1 MENNLVG
8 YRFSPTGEE
17 LINHYLKNKILGKS
31 WLVDHAISEVNI
43 CRYEPWFLPSLSKLE
58 SKDLVWY
65 FFSPKE
71 YTSAKK
77 NVTKRTTPSG
87 YWKATGVDRKIKD
100 RRGNG
105 VEIGI
110 KKTLV
115 YYEGRVPNGVWTPW
129 FLHEYHI
136 TSLPLNQRT
145 YVICQV
151 MYKGDDGDSLYGN
164 NSNEP
169 SSSMVSDSNPVKF
182 INTSPEVEQQGQ
194 EDSMSMYDLL
204 IPLNQQVDLSPYD
217 VFNPNKSF
225 TDNNYYPQTP
235 YGDDYWNGLLDYNGG
250 NFVDVFRNQELTMQE
265 NQSNNRPKRPLTGII
280 VDDSCSDS
288 DAESISATS
297 YRGTSSPGDSD
308 GSVDEILS
316 LRKGSSKDIIT
327 SINTNARESRFTRR
341 TIPSKQEVK
350 EGKSKVNDDASMDK
364 KALSPILK
372 TEKKG
377 WFITEE
383 AIQRNHKNAPYIYF
397 MNMIIGLI
405 LLVAVI
411 GNIIWFYEASEN
423 EPADEV

>member
-31 WLVDHAISEVNI
+31 WLVDHAISQVNI

-129 FLHEYHI
+129 VLHEYHI

-194 EDSMSMYDLL
+194 EDGMSMYDLL

-235 YGDDYWNGLLDYNGG
+235 YGDDYWNRLLDYNGG
-250 NFVDVFRNQELTMQE
+250 NFEDVFRNQELTIQE
-265 NQSNNRPKRPLTGII
+265 NQSNHRPKRPLTGII

-316 LRKGSSKDIIT
+316 LRKGSSKDILT
-327 SINTNARESRFTRR
+327 SINGNTRESRFTRR

-350 EGKSKVNDDASMDK
+350 EGKSKANDDDASMDK
-364 KALSPILK
+364 KALSPIMK

-423 EPADEV
+423 

>member
-17 LINHYLKNKILGKS
+17 LINHYLKNKILGNS
-31 WLVDHAISEVNI
+31 RLVDHAISEVNI
-43 CRYEPWFLPSLSKLE
+43 CRYQPWFLPSLSKLE

-71 YTSAKK
+71 YTSEKK

-129 FLHEYHI
+129 VMHEYHI
-136 TSLPLNQRT
+136 MSLPLSQRT

-151 MYKGDDGDSLYGN
+151 MYKGDGGDSLYGN

-169 SSSMVSDSNPVKF
+169 SSSMVSDSNTF
-182 INTSPEVEQQGQ
+182 RAINTSPEVEQQGQ
-194 EDSMSMYDLL
+194 EDGMSMYDLL
-204 IPLNQQVDLSPYD
+204 IPLNQQEDLSPCN
-217 VFNPNKSF
+217 VFNPNKIF
-225 TDNNYYPQTP
+225 TDNNNCYPQTP

-250 NFVDVFRNQELTMQE
+250 NFEDVFRNQELIMQE
-265 NQSNNRPKRPLTGII
+265 NQSNHRPKRPLTGII

-308 GSVDEILS
+308 GSVDEIMW
-316 LRKGSSKDIIT
+316 LRKGSSKDIQT
-327 SINTNARESRFTRR
+327 SINGKTRGPRFTRR

-350 EGKSKVNDDASMDK
+350 EGKSKANDDASLDN
-364 KALSPILK
+364 KALSSMVK

-383 AIQRNHKNAPYIYF
+383 AMQRNHKNPPYIYL

-411 GNIIWFYEASEN
+411 GNIISVLLSLRN
-423 EPADEV
+423 

>member
-1 MENNLVG
+1 
-8 YRFSPTGEE
+8 
-17 LINHYLKNKILGKS
+17 
-31 WLVDHAISEVNI
+31 
-43 CRYEPWFLPSLSKLE
+43 
-58 SKDLVWY
+58 
-65 FFSPKE
+65 
-71 YTSAKK
+71 
-77 NVTKRTTPSG
+77 
-87 YWKATGVDRKIKD
+87 
-100 RRGNG
+100 
-105 VEIGI
+105 
-110 KKTLV
+110 
-115 YYEGRVPNGVWTPW
+115 
-129 FLHEYHI
+129 
-136 TSLPLNQRT
+136 
-145 YVICQV
+145 
-151 MYKGDDGDSLYGN
+151 
-164 NSNEP
+164 
-169 SSSMVSDSNPVKF
+169 
-182 INTSPEVEQQGQ
+182 
-194 EDSMSMYDLL
+194 MSMYDLL

-235 YGDDYWNGLLDYNGG
+235 YGDDYWNRLLDYNGG
-250 NFVDVFRNQELTMQE
+250 NFEDVFRNQELTIQE
-265 NQSNNRPKRPLTGII
+265 NQSNHRPKRPLTGII

-316 LRKGSSKDIIT
+316 LRKGSSKDILT
-327 SINTNARESRFTRR
+327 SINGNTRESRFTRR

-350 EGKSKVNDDASMDK
+350 EGKSKANDDDASMDK
-364 KALSPILK
+364 KALSPIMK

-423 EPADEV
+423 

>member
-1 MENNLVG
+1 MEKNLVG

-100 RRGNG
+100 MRGNG

-129 FLHEYHI
+129 VMHEYHI

-164 NSNEP
+164 KSNEP
-169 SSSMVSDSNPVKF
+169 SSSMVSDSSTFRV
-182 INTSPEVEQQGQ
+182 INQSPEVEQQGQ
-194 EDSMSMYDLL
+194 EDGMSMNDLL
-204 IPLNQQVDLSPYD
+204 IPLNQQEDLSPYD
-217 VFNPNKSF
+217 VFDQNKIF
-225 TDNNYYPQTP
+225 TDNNNYYPQTP

-250 NFVDVFRNQELTMQE
+250 NFEDVFCNQELIMQE
-265 NQSNNRPKRPLTGII
+265 NQSNHRPKRPLTGII
-280 VDDSCSDS
+280 VDDGSSDS
-288 DAESISATS
+288 DAESIFATS

-308 GSVDEILS
+308 GSVDEIIS
-316 LRKGSSKDIIT
+316 SRKGSSKDIQT
-327 SINTNARESRFTRR
+327 SINGKTRESRFTRR

-350 EGKSKVNDDASMDK
+350 EGKFKASEDASLDK
-364 KALSPILK
+364 KALSSIVK
-372 TEKKG
+372 TEKKC
-377 WFITEE
+377 WFITEK
-383 AIQRNHKNAPYIYF
+383 AMQRNHKNPPYIYL

-411 GNIIWFYEASEN
+411 GNIICFY
-423 EPADEV
+423 

>member
-100 RRGNG
+100 WRGNG

-129 FLHEYHI
+129 VLHEYHI

-182 INTSPEVEQQGQ
+182 INTSPEVVQKGQ
-194 EDSMSMYDLL
+194 EDGMSMYDLL

-225 TDNNYYPQTP
+225 TDNSYYPQTP
-235 YGDDYWNGLLDYNGG
+235 YGDDYWNRLLDYNGG
-250 NFVDVFRNQELTMQE
+250 NFEDVFRNQELTIQE
-265 NQSNNRPKRPLTGII
+265 NQSNHRPKRPLTGII

-316 LRKGSSKDIIT
+316 LMKGSSKDILT
-327 SINTNARESRFTRR
+327 SINGNTRESRFTRR

-350 EGKSKVNDDASMDK
+350 EGKSKANDDDASMDK
-364 KALSPILK
+364 KALSPIMK

-411 GNIIWFYEASEN
+411 GNII
-423 EPADEV
+423 

>member
-17 LINHYLKNKILGKS
+17 LVNHYLKNKILGNS

-43 CRYEPWFLPSLSKLE
+43 CRYEPCFLPSLSKLE

-129 FLHEYHI
+129 VMHEYHI

-151 MYKGDDGDSLYGN
+151 MYKGGDGDSFYGK

-169 SSSMVSDSNPVKF
+169 SSCMVSDSNIVRV

-194 EDSMSMYDLL
+194 EEGMSINDLL
-204 IPLNQQVDLSPYD
+204 IPLNQQEDLSPCD
-217 VFNPNKSF
+217 AFSSNMFFRVN
-225 TDNNYYPQTP
+225 NNYNPQTP
-235 YGDDYWNGLLDYNGG
+235 YGDDYWNELLDYNGG
-250 NFVDVFRNQELTMQE
+250 NFEDVFRNQDLIMQE
-265 NQSNNRPKRPLTGII
+265 NQSNHRPKRPLTGII

-297 YRGTSSPGDSD
+297 YRGTSSPCDSD
-308 GSVDEILS
+308 GSLDEIMS
-316 LRKGSSKDIIT
+316 LRKGSSKEVQT
-327 SINTNARESRFTRR
+327 SINGKTRESRFTRR
-341 TIPSKQEVK
+341 TISSKQEVMSCSYVNFCGYFLINIMNF
-350 EGKSKVNDDASMDK
+350 EG
-364 KALSPILK
+364 
-372 TEKKG
+372 
-377 WFITEE
+377 
-383 AIQRNHKNAPYIYF
+383 
-397 MNMIIGLI
+397 
-405 LLVAVI
+405 
-411 GNIIWFYEASEN
+411 
-423 EPADEV
+423 